1 MEKDLD
7 MPDKPNIYVVDDDP
21 KLCNLLKDYLTKFNF
36 NVSATT
42 SPNEALELITKNNPD
57 LVILDVMMPEMDG
70 FDLCKEIR
78 KDSSVPIIM
87 LTARGEVT
95 DRIVGLELGA
105 DDYLPKP
112 FEPRELVARI
122 QTILRR
128 SSVLVNSEKIRFRNL
143 SVDFQKHTTTLNGIE
158 LELTTAEF
166 EILSLFIK
174 KPGVVLNRD
183 IILES
188 LKGLSWDIF
197 NRSVDV
203 LISRLRQKLQ
213 DDPKNPKFIKTVW
226 GSGYKF
232 IGDQE

>member
-1 MEKDLD
+1 MEKELD

-36 NVSATT
+36 NVSTST
-42 SPNEALELITKNNPD
+42 SPNEALELIIKNNPD
-57 LVILDVMMPEMDG
+57 IVILDVMMPEMDG

-78 KDSSVPIIM
+78 KESSVPIIM

-128 SSVLVNSEKIRFRNL
+128 SSVLVNSQKIRFKNL
-143 SVDFQKHTTTLNGIE
+143 SVDFLKHTTTLNGVE

-213 DDPKNPKFIKTVW
+213 DDPKNPKFIKTVR